1 MKTSQILRYMD
12 GPGGRRSQNG
22 KFQVRVFLLKVNKS
36 EQTVIYLRR
45 EWILKVLNIT
55 PLLFLCLLSWDW
67 VWPGSPL
74 NASIQSDQSTG

>member
-1 MKTSQILRYMD
+1 MD
-12 GPGGRRSQNG
+12 GPGGRKSQNG
-22 KFQVRVFLLKVNKS
+22 KFQVRVFLLKVKTS
-36 EQTVIYLRR
+36 VQTVMYPPCR
-45 EWILKVLNIT
+45 EWMLKVLNIT

>member
-1 MKTSQILRYMD
+1 MD